1 MKSIISVLN
10 AFCLEMSRE
19 LELVRRQVR
28 GRRQETPKRRQAAL
42 RFTFVATKKR
52 ERAAGCS
59 QSLLGPVQV
68 VSGVT

>member
-10 AFCLEMSRE
+10 TFCLEMSRE
-19 LELVRRQVR
+19 LELV
-28 GRRQETPKRRQAAL
+28 RRQETPKRRQAAL

-52 ERAAGCS
+52 EREAGCS